1 MRSLVTGEQMKAI
14 DRYTIEEIGIPS
26 LVLQERAAC
35 CVADEVRKRVQKGA
49 FVWAACGTGNNG
61 ADAIAAARMLFLD
74 GYYVTVILC
83 GNRERETEE
92 CRLQRSI
99 AEKLG
104 IPVTEWTD
112 FIPGRCQVLID
123 GVFGVGLARNVEGDY
138 RRFLEMLKG
147 QEKEL
152 TVAVDMPSG
161 IHSDTGRM
169 MGIALKADVTVT
181 FGWEK
186 RGTVLYPG
194 RDFAGTVVIGDIGFP
209 QISFQKAVEQSGESK
224 QTAFSYGPEDLNLI
238 PKRPAYSNKGTFG
251 HVLIVAGSVNMS
263 GAAYLSAK
271 AAYRCGAGLVKI
283 LTPEANRQI
292 LQSQI
297 PEAIISTYEIEAVEE
312 EPERFGRFLEEQC
325 VWADAVVLGPGLGTE
340 PYVRN
345 LVPAVLSAACSA
357 IILDAD
363 GLNTIAANPE
373 MTRFYT
379 DSVIITP
386 HMGEMARLTGQTIKD
401 LQENIAEAASGYARR
416 YGITCVLKD
425 AATAAA
431 DREGRLFLNTSGN
444 SAMAKAGS
452 GDVLTGAIA
461 ALCAQ
466 GMEPAEGAFLGVYLH
481 GLAGDLLRREG
492 GAYGLLAGEL
502 ADALG
507 RVMRQEE

>member
-74 GYYVTVILC
+74 GYYVTVLLC

-209 QISFQKAVEQSGESK
+209 QISFQ
-224 QTAFSYGPEDLNLI
+224 
-238 PKRPAYSNKGTFG
+238 
-251 HVLIVAGSVNMS
+251 
-263 GAAYLSAK
+263 
-271 AAYRCGAGLVKI
+271 
-283 LTPEANRQI
+283 
-292 LQSQI
+292 
-297 PEAIISTYEIEAVEE
+297 
-312 EPERFGRFLEEQC
+312 
-325 VWADAVVLGPGLGTE
+325 
-340 PYVRN
+340 
-345 LVPAVLSAACSA
+345 
-357 IILDAD
+357 
-363 GLNTIAANPE
+363 
-373 MTRFYT
+373 
-379 DSVIITP
+379 
-386 HMGEMARLTGQTIKD
+386 
-401 LQENIAEAASGYARR
+401 
-416 YGITCVLKD
+416 
-425 AATAAA
+425 
-431 DREGRLFLNTSGN
+431 
-444 SAMAKAGS
+444 
-452 GDVLTGAIA
+452 
-461 ALCAQ
+461 
-466 GMEPAEGAFLGVYLH
+466 
-481 GLAGDLLRREG
+481 
-492 GAYGLLAGEL
+492 
-502 ADALG
+502 
-507 RVMRQEE
+507 